1 MDRMNQRRHTRLT
14 HLAKVRL
21 TVSGSSDVYVL
32 DMRDL
37 SESGLFLLAPKGP
50 APSLNSIVKAQ
61 TTEFDDAPV
70 QTARVVR
77 LEEGVGFAVEFM
89 PTATNAD
96 A

>member
-1 MDRMNQRRHTRLT
+1 MNQRRHTRLT
-14 HLAKVRL
+14 HHAKVRL
-21 TVSGSSDVYVL
+21 TLSGSSEFYIL

-37 SESGLFLLAPKGP
+37 SESGLFLLAPKEP
-50 APSLNSIVKAQ
+50 APSLNSIVKVQ

-89 PTATNAD
+89 PTASNTET
-96 A
+96 